1 MVLHATK
8 AIGKETLTMANESA
22 QDADVTTSPEPPAPD
37 RPNMEDVRVVYQA
50 TLSIYAYEGA
60 QVWTRFSA
68 MLVAHSILI
77 VVIGQ
82 LLMDA
87 TNPFRFF
94 VKALAGAGFLV
105 SLLWLMI
112 TVRGFRY
119 HDIFQGAAKKQEAHL
134 SAPPFVEVTQWSA
147 ASWFDYI
154 GWFRTRTITY
164 WVIVLFAALYLLLLY
179 LLFS

>member
-1 MVLHATK
+1 MMPNQS
-8 AIGKETLTMANESA
+8 G
-22 QDADVTTSPEPPAPD
+22 QDADATNSPETPARKRPD
-37 RPNMEDVRVVYQA
+37 PEDVRAVYQA
-50 TLSIYAYEGA
+50 ALSIYAYEGA
-60 QVWTRFSA
+60 QIWTRFSA

-119 HDIFQGAAKKQEAHL
+119 HDIFLEAAREQEAHL
-134 SAPPFVEVTQWSA
+134 STPPFVQATQFSA

-164 WVIVLFAALYLLLLY
+164 GVIVLFAALYLLLLY
-179 LLFS
+179 LLFTSSGGH

>member
-1 MVLHATK
+1 MSHDAK
-8 AIGKETLTMANESA
+8 AIGKETAMLPSQSEQAA
-22 QDADVTTSPEPPAPD
+22 DATSSPETPAPD
-37 RPNMEDVRVVYQA
+37 RPDPDDVRVIYQVAMA
-50 TLSIYAYEGA
+50 TYAYEGA

-82 LLMDA
+82 LLILEAASPLRLFA
-87 TNPFRFF
+87 T
-94 VKALAGAGFLV
+94 ALTGAGFLV

-119 HDIFQGAAKKQEAHL
+119 HDIFLAAAKEQETHL
-134 SAPPFVEVTQWSA
+134 SAPPFVNVTRWSA
-147 ASWFDYI
+147 ASRFDYV

-164 WVIVLFAALYLLLLY
+164 CVIVLFALIYLLLLY
-179 LLFS
+179 LLLV

>member
-1 MVLHATK
+1 MLPSQSEQTADAT
-8 AIGKETLTMANESA
+8 G
-22 QDADVTTSPEPPAPD
+22 SPEMPVPD
-37 RPNMEDVRVVYQA
+37 RPDPDDVRVVYQVAMA
-50 TLSIYAYEGA
+50 TYAYEGA

-82 LLMDA
+82 LLTLDP
-87 TNPFRFF
+87 TSPFRLFA
-94 VKALAGAGFLV
+94 KALAVAGFLV

-119 HDIFQGAAKKQEAHL
+119 HDIFLQAAKKQEARL
-134 SAPPFVEVTQWSA
+134 SAGFLQDSRFSR

-164 WVIVLFAALYLLLLY
+164 CVIVLFVLTYLLLLY
-179 LLFS
+179 LLLT